1 MRLSNSQTRSK
12 TEHEELEALQ
22 PRFRKGV
29 EWDAALLIID
39 DLLESRGLT
48 RSHVTVEHIHIRL
61 NFMGD
66 GLRNGTSLTIKMSP
80 RASDLKRI
88 DDEELQAIADRCFR
102 RWGIIDV

>member
-1 MRLSNSQTRSK
+1 MS
-12 TEHEELEALQ
+12 
-22 PRFRKGV
+22 
-29 EWDAALLIID
+29 
-39 DLLESRGLT
+39 
-48 RSHVTVEHIHIRL
+48 
-61 NFMGD
+61 D